1 MAEVSTKLKAG
12 IVGLGQVG
20 LLFEVDIIGER
31 GRIRVSDNGEKIEY
45 LTFKNDKRS
54 EGYKS
59 LVEEIVP
66 TMGPNSRITDYLIK
80 LWNM

>member
-1 MAEVSTKLKAG
+1 MHCTTPKLRKNLKALRNLKAG

-31 GRIRVSDNGEKIEY
+31 GRIRVPDNGEKIEY

-54 EGYKS
+54 
-59 LVEEIVP
+59 
-66 TMGPNSRITDYLIK
+66 
-80 LWNM
+80 